1 MKIEYIW
8 IGIMLCF
15 LRYIDKHN
23 FHFQVLSDG
32 DKVKNW
38 LEEKEAEQKK

>member
-1 MKIEYIW
+1 MKIENIW
-8 IGIMLCF
+8 ITIMLCF
-15 LRYIDKHN
+15 MRHVGKHN

-32 DKVKNW
+32 KKVKNW